1 MKLKDLSDQI
11 GISLGSLQN
20 FIYDFNIDLGFCIDE
35 HFNVTEAFQQL
46 ALKNIDFLKKY
57 AEDHSKEKTLADIAH
72 TINVKEE
79 EVLKFFVSN
88 GIPEEAAKNI
98 KTNLSSYLI
107 HMYIGG
113 EYPFI
118 EEACPESDNYAGKS
132 LVGYTDLFFY
142 LNDMLDPF
150 MNKDQL
156 QTWGISKPAG
166 IILYGPPGSGK
177 IFWARKMAQ
186 MIGYEFVH
194 VYKDYLA
201 GNLKT
206 SKNSFSHFLS
216 TKMQHPKT
224 MLFIDSLDELLSKN
238 ADQKF
243 FPENLELINT
253 ILRHTQKD
261 VHQEL
266 LIVGSAEILNLF
278 NDEVLAPG
286 RFDMHIPV
294 FPPNSDERAQL
305 IIYHLTQNLIE
316 SSPLLHI
323 LKKHEA
329 LNKAFWEPLAEQMR
343 LFSNTMIIDFTQ
355 SLKKRLYALHRKD
368 ETKNIELSEKI
379 MLASFNEAKAKLTPD
394 YMKRCA
400 IFLIEAKQ
408 NVGQDFPHRILELES
423 DLEFYQAKK
432 VPINKIGFKP
442 PVEEKAV
449 VTEKENRDSDPMD
462 LMI

>member
-57 AEDHSKEKTLADIAH
+57 AEDHSKEKSLSEIAR

-79 EVLKFFVSN
+79 EVLQFFVSN

-156 QTWGISKPAG
+156 LTWGISKPAG

-216 TKMQHPKT
+216 AKMQHPKT
-224 MLFIDSLDELLSKN
+224 MLFIDSLDELLSN
-238 ADQKF
+238 NSDQKF

-305 IIYHLTQNLIE
+305 IIYHLTQNLID

-379 MLASFNEAKAKLTPD
+379 MLASFNEAKSKLTPD
-394 YMKRCA
+394 YLKRCA
-400 IFLIEAKQ
+400 VFLIEAKQ

-442 PVEEKAV
+442 PIEEKVA